1 MPEHVRARLVAFS
14 RGCQEGI
21 RGFVVVD
28 APWCV
33 REKCWSRGRDR
44 DSSPR
49 IAPVVEFPILE
60 VVPFLLR

>member
-28 APWCV
+28 VPWCIG
-33 REKCWSRGRDR
+33 EKCWSRGRDR
-44 DSSPR
+44 DS
-49 IAPVVEFPILE
+49 APGIPPLVDLPLVD
-60 VVPFLLR
+60 R